1 MDLRLFDYS
10 LPERLIAQKPL
21 EERDHSRL
29 MIIDRSGSRIKHDI
43 FYNLGHYLKKGDV
56 LVINNSRV
64 TRCRLF
70 GRKEKTGASIECFVL
85 EKDRGRGCQVLLRP
99 SKRLKAGDRVYIG
112 SDYFQVREKFER
124 GRALV
129 DFNRPAEEV
138 FATSGQ
144 VPLPPYIKSAHID
157 GERYQTVYADR
168 EGSAAAPTAGLH
180 FTPELMDVLKSRGI
194 QFVSLSLDIGYGT
207 FRPVACSNIE
217 EHKMHEEYYSID
229 DVQAGIIEAARN
241 EKRRVIA
248 VGTTSARV
256 LETVMARQ
264 GRIEKSSGHT
274 GIYIYPP
281 YRFRAVDAMIT
292 NFHLPRSTL
301 LIMISAFAGREKVL
315 GAYSEAIKKQ
325 YRFYSF
331 GDCMLII

>member
-29 MIIDRSGSRIKHDI
+29 MIVNRSDSRLKHDI
-43 FYNLGHYLKKGDV
+43 FYNLGRYLKKGDV

-64 TRCRLF
+64 ARCRLF
-70 GRKEKTGASIECFVL
+70 GKKEKTGASIECFVL
-85 EKDRGRGCQVLLRP
+85 GKDRGRGWQVLLKP

-112 SDYFQVREKFER
+112 ADYFQVL
-124 GRALV
+124 ALV
-129 DFNRPAEEV
+129 DFNRPVEEV
-138 FATSGQ
+138 FAASGQ
-144 VPLPPYIKSAHID
+144 VPLPPYIKSADID

-180 FTPELMDVLKSRGI
+180 FTPELMDMLKSSGI
-194 QFVSLSLDIGYGT
+194 QFASLSLDIGYGT

-229 DVQAGIIEAARN
+229 DVQADTIEKARN
-241 EKRRVIA
+241 EKRRIIA

-256 LETVMARQ
+256 LETVMARH
-264 GRIEKSSGHT
+264 GRIEKSSGRT

-315 GAYSEAIKKQ
+315 EAYSEAIKKQ

>member
-10 LPERLIAQKPL
+10 LPERFIAQKPIDK
-21 EERDHSRL
+21 RDHSRL
-29 MIIDRSGSRIKHDI
+29 LIIDRNDSRLRHDI
-43 FYNLGHYLKKGDV
+43 FYNLGDHLNKGDV

-70 GRKEKTGASIECFVL
+70 GKKEKTEASIECFVL
-85 EKDRGRGCQVLLRP
+85 EKERGRVYQVLLRP

-112 SDYFQVREKFER
+112 GDDFQVLEKLER

-129 DFNRPAEEV
+129 EFSRPAEEV
-138 FATSGQ
+138 FAASGQ
-144 VPLPPYIKSAHID
+144 VPLPPYIRSADID
-157 GERYQTVYADR
+157 GDRYQTVYADR

-180 FTPELMDVLKSRGI
+180 FTADLMDRLSKKGI
-194 QFVSLSLDIGYGT
+194 LFASLSLDIGPGT
-207 FRPVACSNIE
+207 FRPVSCRNIE

-229 DVQAGIIEAARN
+229 DVQAGLIESARKEN
-241 EKRRVIA
+241 RRIIA

-256 LETVMARQ
+256 LEAVMAAH
-264 GRIEKSSGHT
+264 GMIKKSSGRT

-301 LIMISAFAGREKVL
+301 LIMISAFAGRKKVL
-315 GAYSEAIKKQ
+315 EAYREAMEKE